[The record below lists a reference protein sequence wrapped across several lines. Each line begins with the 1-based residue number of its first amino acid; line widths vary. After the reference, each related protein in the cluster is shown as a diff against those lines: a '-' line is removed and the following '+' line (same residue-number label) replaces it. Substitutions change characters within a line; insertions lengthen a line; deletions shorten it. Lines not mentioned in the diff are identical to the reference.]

1 MLDLYSLR
9 PELLV
14 AEIDVSRCIL
24 VLDTSISTTS
34 NSGWRQYKANSV
46 VWKNAYLTLV
56 IRVAHRCLHVLLV
69 CRLIHHKKRKNL
81 IIFLPGRMDL
91 AFNME
96 EPDYKPLVVFMH

>member
-1 MLDLYSLR
+1 M
-9 PELLV
+9 
-14 AEIDVSRCIL
+14 
-24 VLDTSISTTS
+24 SISATS
-34 NSGWRQYKANSV
+34 NSRRRQYKANSAV
-46 VWKNAYLTLV
+46 CKNAYLTLV
-56 IRVAHRCLHVLLV
+56 IRVTQICLHLLLA